1 MPATDRSILDLVR
14 DIFDDTEGIIR
25 SEFSLAKAEI
35 RENVQRWQT
44 SLMLLAIGV
53 VGSLFA
59 VVFLLM
65 ALVYALSYVFLI
77 WVSAL
82 LVSVCLALGSAAAVL
97 VALRR
102 INKPQASS
110 GIANIE
116 MRSVTHESDVS
127 CN

>member
-1 MPATDRSILDLVR
+1 MPATDRSILDVVR
-14 DIFDDTEGIIR
+14 DIFDDAEGIIR

-35 RENVQRWQT
+35 RENIQRWKI
-44 SLMLLAIGV
+44 SLMLLAISV

-59 VVFLLM
+59 GVFLLM

-82 LVSVCLALGSAAAVL
+82 LVSVCLALGSAVAVL

-116 MRSVTHESDVS
+116 MRSVTRESDV
-127 CN
+127 N